1 MFLYKFEVI
10 FEDRTTAALVVLHE
24 NEEKAFGSA
33 QNELERYFIPNRPVA
48 ELAIVEKKPA
58 GPGRG
63 YVVET

>member
-10 FEDRTTAALVVLHE
+10 FQNGTTAGLVVLHE
-24 NEEKAFGSA
+24 NEEKAFHSA
-33 QNELERYFIPNRPVA
+33 QNELERYFIPNRPIA
-48 ELAIVEKKPA
+48 ELAIIEKKPA